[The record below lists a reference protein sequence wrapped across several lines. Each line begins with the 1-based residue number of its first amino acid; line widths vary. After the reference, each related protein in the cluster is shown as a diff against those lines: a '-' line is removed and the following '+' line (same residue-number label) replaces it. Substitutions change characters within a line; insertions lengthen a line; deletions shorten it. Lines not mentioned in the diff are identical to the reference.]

1 MKKVYKREK
10 GEMGVGTLIIFIAM
24 IIVAAVAATVL
35 IQTAYRLQQQAEETG
50 NIATQDVATG
60 FKIITI
66 QGIRNDIMYH
76 NESLGNITVG
86 STTFSGNLTHVPVN
100 PNSVIVTNGTFELK
114 DDGTGNLVPVS
125 GYNNTGVTGTINYNT
140 GEIKLKFPSATVK
153 SQVNVTYGSGYS
165 SIIDYLEIK
174 VGLMAGSPPISM
186 FSVLVEISDGYTD
199 ATLTYNESAT
209 SFKDLDGSHFGV
221 VIARDMPPC
230 NWERDKVITSGDII
244 KILINASA
252 IGLYLQPQ
260 SSVMIKLIPK
270 HGVPNLV
277 EFETPA
283 TYTTKYINLW

>member
-1 MKKVYKREK
+1 MKRIYKREK
-10 GEMGVGTLIIFIAM
+10 GEMGIGTLIIFIAM

-35 IQTAYRLQQQAEETG
+35 IQTAYQLQQQAEETG
-50 NIATQDVATG
+50 NIATQDVSTG

-66 QGIRNDIMYH
+66 QGIRSDTMYNQSLTAKEVK
-76 NESLGNITVG
+76 NE
-86 STTFSGNLTHVPVN
+86 TFTAQLKYVPVN
-100 PNSVIVTNGTFELK
+100 PQTVVISNNTFKLKDNGTGGLYLVS
-114 DDGTGNLVPVS
+114 GANVTGN
-125 GYNNTGVTGTINYNT
+125 IDYNT
-140 GEIKLKFPSATVK
+140 GEITLKFLNNTTNSE
-153 SQVNVTYGSGYS
+153 VNITVTYGSGYS
-165 SIIDYLEIK
+165 PIIDYLEIK

-199 ATLTYNESAT
+199 TTLAYNESAKD
-209 SFKDLDGSHFGV
+209 FNDLDGSHFGA

-230 NWERDKVITSGDII
+230 NWERDKVITPGDIV

-260 SSVMIKLIPK
+260 SSVMIKLIPM

-277 EFETPA
+277 EFETPS

>member
-1 MKKVYKREK
+1 MKKIYKREK

-60 FKIITI
+60 FKVITI
-66 QGIRNDIMYH
+66 QGIRNDIMYNQSLTAKNIG
-76 NESLGNITVG
+76 NE
-86 STTFSGNLTHVPVN
+86 TFTAQLKYVPVN
-100 PNSVIVTNGTFELK
+100 PHTVVVSNNTFKLK
-114 DDGTGNLVPVS
+114 DDGTGTLYLVS
-125 GYNNTGVTGTINYNT
+125 GANVTGTINYNT
-140 GEIKLKFPSATVK
+140 GEISLKFSNSTTFSEVNITVI
-153 SQVNVTYGSGYS
+153 YGSGYS
-165 SIIDYLEIK
+165 PIIDYLEIK
-174 VGLMAGSPPISM
+174 VGLMAGSPPISL

-221 VIARDMPPC
+221 AIARDMPPC
-230 NWERDKVITSGDII
+230 NWERDRVITSGDII

-277 EFETPA
+277 EFETPS